1 MSHKDTVGFIGVGL
15 MGHGMAKNLL
25 DKGHPL
31 VVKGNRNRAPVEDLL
46 GRGATE
52 VMTPR
57 EMAQACDVIH
67 ICLSNAPQVES
78 VFRGPDGILA
88 GARAG
93 LVVVECSTSDPNV
106 TLALAGELA
115 EKGGHMVDAPL
126 GRTPKEAEAGTL
138 DAMVGADPDVF
149 VRILPVLE
157 CWAGN
162 INHVG
167 PVGAGH
173 KMKLIMNTIAMS
185 YAALYSEV
193 TSLGA
198 KVGIPPA
205 TIQRVIGSSRLGNG
219 FFDTFMSYA
228 VDRDRDAH
236 KFTIAN
242 ASKDVRYAL
251 AMAAEAGALTPMAS
265 ATRQYFAQVEAMGF
279 AQDYV
284 PFLSDHVARM
294 NGLDLEEEAKKGGS
308 VDAD

>member
-1 MSHKDTVGFIGVGL
+1 MSDKLKVGFIGVGL
-15 MGHGMAKNLL
+15 MGHGMAKNLME
-25 DKGHPL
+25 KGHPM
-31 VVKGNRNRAPVEDLL
+31 VVKGNRNRAPVEDLV

-52 VMTPR
+52 VTTPR
-57 EMAQACDVIH
+57 EMAETCEVIH

-78 VFRGPDGILA
+78 VFHGADGILA

-93 LVVVECSTSDPNV
+93 LIVVECSTSDPNV
-106 TLALAGELA
+106 TLALAAELA

-126 GRTPKEAEAGTL
+126 GRTPKEAEEGTL
-138 DAMVGADPDVF
+138 DAMVGADPEVF
-149 VRILPVLE
+149 KRIKPVLD

-185 YAALYSEV
+185 YAALYAEV

-198 KVGIPPA
+198 KVGIPPV

-228 VDRDRDAH
+228 VDRNRDAH
-236 KFTIAN
+236 KFTVAN

-251 AMAAEAGALTPMAS
+251 AMAAEAGALSPMAS
-265 ATRQYFAQVEAMGF
+265 ATRQYFAQIEAQGF
-279 AQDYV
+279 DQDYV
-284 PFLSDHVARM
+284 PWIADHIARM
-294 NGLDLEEEAKKGGS
+294 NGLDLEEEARKGR
-308 VDAD
+308 D

>member
-1 MSHKDTVGFIGVGL
+1 MTDKAKIGFIGVGL
-15 MGHGMAKNLL
+15 MGHGMAKNMLEA
-25 DKGHPL
+25 GHPMM
-31 VVKGNRNRAPVEDLL
+31 VKGNRNRAPVEDLVS
-46 GRGATE
+46 RGAVE
-52 VMTPR
+52 LDSPR
-57 EMAQACDVIH
+57 ALAEACDIIH

-88 GARAG
+88 GAREG

-106 TLALAGELA
+106 TLALAAELA
-115 EKGGHMVDAPL
+115 EKSGHVVDAPL

-138 DAMVGADPDVF
+138 DAMVGADPAVF
-149 VRILPVLE
+149 ERIKPVLE

-162 INHVG
+162 INYVG

-185 YAALYSEV
+185 YGALYAEV
-193 TSLGA
+193 TALGA
-198 KVGIPPA
+198 KVGIPPV

-242 ASKDVRYAL
+242 ASKDVRYAN
-251 AMAAEAGALTPMAS
+251 AMAAEAGALSLIAS
-265 ATRQYFAQVEAMGF
+265 ATRQYFAQAEAQGF
-279 AQDYV
+279 AEDYV
-284 PFLSDHVARM
+284 PMMADHIARM
-294 NGLDLEEEAKKGGS
+294 NGLDLEEEAKKGR
-308 VDAD
+308 D